1 MAEWKFTSRLFNMSF
16 HGLSTTPK
24 YLEAT
29 IKQKYKEQFN
39 SKQGSRSSWIISHDL
54 CEFV

>member
-1 MAEWKFTSRLFNMSF
+1 MAEWKFTSSLFNMSF